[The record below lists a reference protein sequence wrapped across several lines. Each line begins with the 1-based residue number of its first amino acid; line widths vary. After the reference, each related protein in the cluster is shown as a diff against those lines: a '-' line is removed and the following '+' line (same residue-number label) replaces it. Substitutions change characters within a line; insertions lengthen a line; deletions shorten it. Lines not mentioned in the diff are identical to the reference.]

1 MIRVVVSGA
10 CGKMGKAV
18 TEMIKTQEDMK
29 AIAGFD
35 IAFKEG
41 DLTIYNDL
49 NKIPETTDVIIDFSN
64 PSIIK
69 ELTEYTVS
77 KGVALAVGTTGLEEE
92 HKRMLYSA
100 SKTIP
105 VFVSHNM
112 CLGVSLLLKSAKEAE
127 F

>member
-77 KGVALAVGTTGLEEE
+77 KGVA
-92 HKRMLYSA
+92 
-100 SKTIP
+100 
-105 VFVSHNM
+105 
-112 CLGVSLLLKSAKEAE
+112 
-127 F
+127 